1 MKSNEC
7 AMHGDTDMNTD
18 VNTHTRRSLKNN
30 SISDCACLTGLI
42 QDQDEEF
49 NTNH

>member
-7 AMHGDTDMNTD
+7 AMHGDTDMNTGVD
-18 VNTHTRRSLKNN
+18 THTHRSLKKNN

-42 QDQDEEF
+42 
-49 NTNH
+49 